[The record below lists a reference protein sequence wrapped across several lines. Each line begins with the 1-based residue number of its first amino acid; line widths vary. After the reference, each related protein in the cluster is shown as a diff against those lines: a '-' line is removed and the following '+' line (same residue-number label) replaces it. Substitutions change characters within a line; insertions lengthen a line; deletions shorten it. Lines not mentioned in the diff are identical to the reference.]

1 MDVSLAVALILVLA
15 AEFANGVTDAPNAIA
30 TVVSTRVLSPI
41 QAVFMAAV
49 LNIVGAIVTGTAVA
63 HTIGSGIVKTD
74 EIGLSVV
81 AAAMVTILIWT
92 VLAWYL
98 GLPTS
103 KTHEMVAG
111 LAGAGL
117 ATAGYSA
124 LLWKGWRKIIIGLG
138 FSTILGFIFAF
149 LIMTAIY
156 RLFVRAKPAFIKKTF
171 SRLQILSSGFV
182 AFSHGSNDGQKFMG
196 VFALTLFLGGE
207 LNKFTVPF
215 WVILLCG
222 AVMGLGTIFGGW
234 RIINTTGFRITR
246 LEPVNGFAAESAAS
260 GAILLASHGG
270 IPLSTTH
277 TVNTAIMGSGAA
289 RRFNAVRWS
298 TTRRIVMTWIL
309 TFPGCFVLGLFFGWL
324 LKPIF

>member
-1 MDVSLAVALILVLA
+1 MDASLVIALILVLA

-30 TVVSTRVLSPI
+30 TIVSTRVLSPL

-49 LNIVGAIVTGTAVA
+49 LNIMGAIVTGTAVA

-81 AAAMVTILIWT
+81 AAAMVTIIIWT

-117 ATAGYSA
+117 ATAGHSA
-124 LLWKGWRKIIIGLG
+124 LLWAGWRKIIIGLG
-138 FSTILGFIFAF
+138 FSTILGFLFAF
-149 LIMTAIY
+149 VIMTIIY
-156 RLFVRAKPAFIKKTF
+156 RLFSRAKPTLIKSIF
-171 SRLQILSSGFV
+171 GRLQIFSSGFV

-215 WVILLCG
+215 WVIFLCG
-222 AVMGLGTIFGGW
+222 VVMGTGTMLGGW
-234 RIINTTGFRITR
+234 RIINTIGFRITR
-246 LEPVNGFAAESAAS
+246 LEPVNGFAAESAAG

-277 TVNTAIMGSGAA
+277 TANTAIMGSGAA
-289 RRFNAVRWS
+289 RRFSAVRWS
-298 TTRRIVMTWIL
+298 MTRRIVMTWIL
-309 TFPGCFVLGLFFGWL
+309 TFPGCFVLGFLFGWL
-324 LKPIF
+324 LKPVF